1 MDIDWTKM
9 LQISKQLNILL
20 TVILSSSANIA
31 SSESHCVRK
40 LPDILSVEV
49 SNYSDLNIQLSS
61 ITEALEENGHTIVSH
76 PDSWDPKLSLTVTV
90 DENGTLVVVEAYLS
104 SSIYEHTQK
113 GAKYRYETEL
123 LCTEAFGTAT
133 VLQAPPGRAGQTC
146 LW

>member
-1 MDIDWTKM
+1 MDMDWAKL

-20 TVILSSSANIA
+20 TVVLIYSANIA
-31 SSESHCVRK
+31 ASEAHCIRQ
-40 LPDILSVEV
+40 LPDILSVEF
-49 SNYSDLNIQLSS
+49 SNHSDLNIQLSS

-90 DENGTLVVVEAYLS
+90 DENGTFVVEAYLS

-133 VLQAPPGRAGQTC
+133 VLQTP
-146 LW
+146 

>member
-61 ITEALEENGHTIVSH
+61 ITEALKQNGHTIVSH

-90 DENGTLVVVEAYLS
+90 DENGTLVVEAYLS